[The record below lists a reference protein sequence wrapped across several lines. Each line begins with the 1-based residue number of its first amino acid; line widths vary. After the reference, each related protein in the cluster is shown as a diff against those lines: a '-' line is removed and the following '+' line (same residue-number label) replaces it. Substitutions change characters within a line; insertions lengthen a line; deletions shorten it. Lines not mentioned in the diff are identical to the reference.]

1 MHLAIRRL
9 AILVT
14 LTASLAGTVVL
25 GQNVVVRSLGKTT
38 KRSAGLAKNSGCF
51 FDNIRH
57 GLARF

>member
-25 GQNVVVRSLGKTT
+25 GQNVLGRTT
-38 KRSAGLAKNSGCF
+38 KRSAGLATNCGCF
-51 FDNIRH
+51 FDNIRR
-57 GLARF
+57 GLAKF